1 MCPCSADV
9 QWGGPCAHSALL
21 LLRGQLL
28 VKIEGPGEKEIVL
41 TEEEGCLLVTCVF
54 CWRSEFTKTNVILN

>member
-41 TEEEGCLLVTCVF
+41 TEEEGFFIGNWCVLLEV
-54 CWRSEFTKTNVILN
+54 RIY